1 MIAKL
6 VHYTGNVQGV
16 GFRATASHIARRY
29 PVSGYVRN
37 LPDGRVELLV
47 EGSATIVEAFLLDI
61 RDRYRGDIEDEH
73 VGELEP
79 SGRFQGF
86 RIAP

>member
-1 MIAKL
+1 MVAKL

-16 GFRATASHIARRY
+16 GFRATASSIARRY
-29 PVSGYVRN
+29 PLTGYVRN

-61 RDRYRGDIEDEH
+61 RDRYTGDIEDEH
-73 VGELEP
+73 IGELEP
-79 SGRFQGF
+79 SGRFAVF
-86 RIAP
+86 AIAP